1 VSAGEDRLL
10 ETLERA
16 RQLGFLGPGPV
27 TAHLSHAL
35 GFVEVI
41 AASGIST
48 ARLLDLG
55 TGGGVPGLA
64 LADRFPRAGVVLL
77 EASQRRAEFLR
88 LAVAELGW
96 TGRVEVLRQ
105 RAEEAAHR
113 ADYRESFTVVTAR
126 SFAGPAATAEIAA
139 GLLAVGGHLVVSE
152 PPQTSAERWPSQ
164 QLAAL
169 GLGAAEPR
177 AAAAAHF
184 VVITKVAPVQSD
196 VPRGTGRPT
205 KRPRW

>member
-35 GFVEVI
+35 GFAEVV

-48 ARLLDLG
+48 ARILDLG
-55 TGGGVPGLA
+55 TGGGVPGLV

-77 EASQRRAEFLR
+77 DASQRRAEFLR
-88 LAVAELGW
+88 AAVAELGW
-96 TGRVEVLRQ
+96 TDRVEVLRQ
-105 RAEEAAHR
+105 RGEEAAHR
-113 ADYRESFTVVTAR
+113 AEYRESFTVVTAR

-139 GLLAVGGHLVVSE
+139 GFLAVGGHLVVSE
-152 PPQTSAERWPSQ
+152 PPPPSSDRWPTE

-169 GLGAAEPR
+169 GLGAAAPK
-177 AAAAAHF
+177 AVSAAHF
-184 VVITKVAPVQSD
+184 AVITKLVPVQGE
-196 VPRGTGRPT
+196 VPRRTGRPT